1 MSLYDELEEVI
12 NQLDQIKEKIQRR
25 EETGGSDI
33 LKVTSVIGSTLYILM
48 SEIESVCDLSSMKG
62 TDTSG
67 AVIRTK
73 SGESYKINE
82 SAQTILDSLDLL
94 PS

>member
-67 AVIRTK
+67 TVIRTK